1 MSEKHKWLVIGGHR
15 NTTHQAPGSGRKPL
29 GQVGCW
35 IASILNA
42 DLLLQVPPPCK
53 RKSELPWLEE
63 ARRPP
68 AKMRR
73 GDSQVSKVQ
82 SPMADCASPESQG
95 CGQTCLAVDGVPQPS
110 SSQLDREAS
119 PRGWY
124 LRKNNKTPVY
134 SGCLPADSCP
144 QESHPGLVGKPS
156 AGIRNASLGQS
167 AKEETEPGQ
176 SKEKTQCQTQTS
188 KQSQSLPKPSAHL
201 CLQESQEERLQ
212 ALRARIQ
219 SSMAKRL
226 QARQTTMISFHTQH
240 KSPGQQGELG
250 PRRAD
255 TGPTSHSLPEAPAHP
270 GSQKHPC
277 LPSGAKGPKKAPAKR
292 PAPLMAKAL
301 RDYSRRFYTN

>member
-1 MSEKHKWLVIGGHR
+1 MIGWHR
-15 NTTHQAPGSGRKPL
+15 NTTLQAPGSGRKPL

-42 DLLLQVPPPCK
+42 DLLLQVSSPCK

-68 AKMRR
+68 AKIRR
-73 GDSQVSKVQ
+73 GESQVSKDQ
-82 SPMADCASPESQG
+82 SPTADFACLDSHG

-110 SSQLDREAS
+110 SSQLDREES
-119 PRGWY
+119 PRSWY

-156 AGIRNASLGQS
+156 AGIRNATVRQW

-176 SKEKTQCQTQTS
+176 SQEKTQSQTQTS
-188 KQSQSLPKPSAHL
+188 KQRQSLTKPSAHL

-255 TGPTSHSLPEAPAHP
+255 TGPTSQSLPEAPAHP

-277 LPSGAKGPKKAPAKR
+277 LPSPAKAPKKATAKR